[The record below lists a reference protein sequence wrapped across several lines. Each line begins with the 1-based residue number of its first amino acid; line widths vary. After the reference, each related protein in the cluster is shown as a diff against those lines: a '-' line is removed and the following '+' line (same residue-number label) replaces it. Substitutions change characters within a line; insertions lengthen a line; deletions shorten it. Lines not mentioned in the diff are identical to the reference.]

1 MNVLVIGG
9 NRFMGVELVTRL
21 LAQGHRVTLLN
32 RGSLVDPFG
41 AQVQRVLADRGTE
54 AFDAALANA
63 RFDAVV
69 DFALFDGA
77 QAERLERVLSGKVGH
92 LIAISTGQVY
102 LVRPPRPAGLARE
115 EDYHGRALTEAPT
128 ADDFDN
134 WKYGVDKRAMEDVL
148 ARGPVP
154 YTTFRLPM
162 VHGSRDFHGR
172 LPGLFGRLVRGE
184 PIPLRAPG
192 QAVRHVF
199 SGAVVDQ
206 VLASLARGPTQR
218 AWNLAWDEPLTVA
231 GLVERAARQ
240 LGVAPRIV
248 EDENASRDDCFLN
261 ARWMSALDAS
271 AARRELGFVHPPSE
285 VWLPQVFSAWLAR
298 L

>member
-9 NRFMGVELVTRL
+9 NRFLGVELVVRL
-21 LAQGHRVTLLN
+21 LAQGHEVTLLN

-41 AQVQRVLADRGTE
+41 AQVQRIVVDRGAE
-54 AFDAALANA
+54 AFDAALGNA

-77 QAERLERVLSGKVGH
+77 QAERLERVLAGKVGH
-92 LIAISTGQVY
+92 LIAVSTGQVY
-102 LVRPPRPAGLARE
+102 LVRTPRPEGLARE
-115 EDYHGRALTEAPT
+115 QDYDGPVLSEAPT

-148 ARGPVP
+148 ARGALP

-162 VHGSRDFHGR
+162 VHGSRDYHGR
-172 LPGLFGRLVRGE
+172 LPGLFARLMRRE
-184 PIPLRAPG
+184 AILLRAPA
-192 QAVRHVF
+192 QPVRHVF

-206 VLASLARGPTQR
+206 LLAALTRGPARR

-231 GLVERAARQ
+231 
-240 LGVAPRIV
+240 
-248 EDENASRDDCFLN
+248 D
-261 ARWMSALDAS
+261 
-271 AARRELGFVHPPSE
+271 FVHR
-285 VWLPQVFSAWLAR
+285 A
-298 L
+298 